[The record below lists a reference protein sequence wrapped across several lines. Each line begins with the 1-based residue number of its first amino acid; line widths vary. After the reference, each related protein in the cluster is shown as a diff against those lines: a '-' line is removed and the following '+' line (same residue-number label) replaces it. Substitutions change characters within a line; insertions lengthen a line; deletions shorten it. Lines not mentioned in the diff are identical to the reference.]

1 MKKTIEYLLTGSAA
15 LLMTAA
21 VMISCDDDEKLPKI
35 DGYNNSNEVA
45 EENLVAHWNFDG
57 NNNERLSSTAPAN
70 TYGTVGFEDGQIGQS
85 LKLTSGTLVYPT
97 IAAINTANALPN
109 FTVSLW
115 MKVKNN
121 KHTATP
127 GATALFALLYQD
139 DTDIW
144 GNINML
150 AETGANTPS
159 ADTLLLKPLLKTL
172 LPGGA
177 TSLQDNIT
185 GVNGTVG
192 NYFFGNDEWSHFVAR
207 WNGTTHKFEIFANG
221 VNSGAYNDRGTTPE
235 LSMRVPVRAVFG
247 SLAYSDIGFTSAPAR
262 GIPKATALIDDVR
275 VFNTA
280 LTDAEIGALFNLGTA
295 GR

>member
-1 MKKTIEYLLTGSAA
+1 MKKTIKYLLMGSVA
-15 LLMTAA
+15 LIMSVV
-21 VMISCDDDEKLPKI
+21 VMVSCDDDESLPKI
-35 DGYNNSNEVA
+35 DGYNNSNEVG

-57 NNNERLSSTAPAN
+57 TNSERLSSTAPSN

-85 LKLTSGTLVYPT
+85 LKLTAGTLVYPT

-115 MKVKNN
+115 VKVKNN
-121 KHTATP
+121 KHTASA

-150 AETGANTPS
+150 AETGAYTPTS
-159 ADTLLLKPLLKTL
+159 DTLLLKPLLKTL

-177 TSLQDNIT
+177 TSLQDNVSTI
-185 GVNGTVG
+185 NGTTG
-192 NYFFGNDEWSHFVAR
+192 NHFFGNDEWSHYVAR
-207 WNGTTHKFEIFANG
+207 WNGTTHKFEIFGNG
-221 VNSGAYNDRGTTPE
+221 QNIGGYNDRGTTPE

-247 SLAYSDIGFTSAPAR
+247 SLTYSDIGFTAAPTRA
-262 GIPKATALIDDVR
+262 IPRATALIDDVR